1 MLSKLL
7 DIAIKEDASDIHIV
21 HGIKPSLR
29 VKRELM
35 ELTDFPIITPKD
47 AENIV
52 LELVNNDQRKLQMF
66 KENRKLDL
74 SYRYKDI
81 RCRVNISLSS
91 DSPVVTIRLIKN
103 ELPSFESL
111 GLPNVINSLILQPQG
126 LILVTGKT
134 NSGKSTTLN
143 VMIDKINKTQKKKI
157 ITLENPVEFMHKS
170 DKSIIVQKEIGIVS
184 DCRTFSEGVKNAL
197 REDAD
202 ILVCGEIR
210 DKETM
215 DAAIEMAES
224 GHLVVGTIHT
234 KSCAE
239 TIDRIINFYDV
250 KDQINIK
257 YLMSTLL
264 KSIVSQRLI
273 KGKDGNLVLI
283 PEVMIIDSAIAG
295 SIRKEKFSVS
305 EIEDLIQSG
314 FDKGNIS
321 YVYSLAKAF
330 VEDKLDLEQVK
341 SLIEEKNY
349 EMLNRLIMQLKV
361 RR

>member
-1 MLSKLL
+1 MLDKLL
-7 DIAIKEDASDIHIV
+7 DKAMQEDASDVHIV

-29 VKRELM
+29 IKRELV
-35 ELTDFPIITPKD
+35 ELEDFDIVTPKD
-47 AENIV
+47 AEDIV
-52 LELVNNDQRKLQMF
+52 NKLVNNDQRRLEMF
-66 KENRKLDL
+66 HNQRKLDL
-74 SYRYKDI
+74 SYRHRDI

-91 DSPVVTIRLIKN
+91 DYPVITIRLIKN

-111 GLPNVINSLILQPQG
+111 GLPEIINSLILQPQG

-143 VMIDKINKTQKKKI
+143 VMIDRINKTQKKKI

-170 DKSIIVQKEIGIVS
+170 EESIIVQKEIGAVS
-184 DCRTFSEGVKNAL
+184 DCRSFSEGVKNAL

-210 DKETM
+210 DRETM

-264 KSIVSQRLI
+264 KSIVSQRLV
-273 KGKDGNLVLI
+273 KGKNGDLVLI
-283 PEVMIIDSAIAG
+283 PEVMIIDNAIAG
-295 SIRKEKFSVS
+295 SIRKEKFSVA

-330 VEDKLDLEQVK
+330 VEDKLELDQIKL
-341 SLIEEKNY
+341 LIEEKNY